1 MHGLHEREKA
11 ELKRILTQRGHKHS
25 EDILAILDT
34 FLAGEEHVTE
44 DQLIRRLK
52 ARGLNLD
59 PVLVHTALE
68 FFCRYGFASL
78 KKFDDQEPQYEHRHL
93 GHHHDHLICTRCGQ
107 MEEFVNPEMEELQV
121 NIARKKGF
129 VPLQHRM
136 EIYGLCPECAKSR
149 RAVVPLYEAEAGE
162 RVIIVGHT
170 GRGRLSRRLM
180 DMGMTQ
186 GAELEVL
193 SRNGGPVVVSCR
205 GSRLALGRGMSEK
218 ILVTPVKDQPAGA
231 KRSTPGGGESA
242 E

>member
-1 MHGLHEREKA
+1 MHGLHEREKI
-11 ELKRILTQRGHKHS
+11 ELKRILTQRGHENS

-44 DQLIRRLK
+44 KQLIRRLK
-52 ARGLNLD
+52 TRGLNLD

-68 FFCRYGFASL
+68 LFCRYGFASL

-93 GHHHDHLICTRCGQ
+93 GHHHDHIICTRCGRV
-107 MEEFVNPEMEELQV
+107 EEFANPEMEELQDR
-121 NIARKKGF
+121 IARKKGF

-149 RAVVPLYEAEAGE
+149 RPVAPLYETETGE
-162 RVIIVGHT
+162 KVIVIGHT
-170 GRGRLSRRLM
+170 GRERLSRRLM
-180 DMGMTQ
+180 DMGMTK

-218 ILVTPVKDQPAGA
+218 ILVTPVKDQ
-231 KRSTPGGGESA
+231 GEA
-242 E
+242 A